1 MAAALNIFLMM
12 LCNLV
17 GFSVGLE
24 GAKLM
29 LKQVVGNGSVKF
41 VTSVLVVFYSAAQL
55 MFEIR
60 EEEFRKTGK
69 YSSM

>member
-1 MAAALNIFLMM
+1 MM
-12 LCNLV
+12 LGNLI
-17 GFSVGLE
+17 GFSVGIE

-29 LKQVVGNGSVKF
+29 LNQVIGNGGIWFVASVMA
-41 VTSVLVVFYSAAQL
+41 VFYSAAQL

-60 EEEFRKTGK
+60 EGEFRKTGK